1 MKTFVWPTGS
11 QNTRSAAF
19 DWNDLSSV
27 INNNRTSK
35 RSKWSF
41 EEEPETVEEEASTS
55 PCIDPEVQNVVE
67 YAKANFAHNIY
78 MGSIQAGISQ
88 KEMMVLVKAFLT
100 GYRSIAEAGMSH
112 RLATFIEKVTGQK
125 CFDEHDLTDQQRVQ
139 AIDLFVEFI
148 NSKL

>member
-1 MKTFVWPTGS
+1 MKTFVWPSNS
-11 QNTRSAAF
+11 QNVRSSAF
-19 DWNDLSSV
+19 DLNDLGSV
-27 INNNRTSK
+27 FNNNRNSNK
-35 RSKWSF
+35 SKWSF
-41 EEEPETVEEEASTS
+41 EEAVEEEASTS
-55 PCIDPEVQNVVE
+55 TSIDPEVQDVVE

-100 GYRSIAEAGMSH
+100 GYRSIAEAGMSY
-112 RLATFIEKVTGQK
+112 RLAAFIEKVTGQK

>member
-1 MKTFVWPTGS
+1 MKTFVWPFNS
-11 QNTRSAAF
+11 Q
-19 DWNDLSSV
+19 
-27 INNNRTSK
+27 
-35 RSKWSF
+35 
-41 EEEPETVEEEASTS
+41 EEVEEVEEEKTEV
-55 PCIDPEVQNVVE
+55 DPEVQQVVE

-78 MGSIQAGISQ
+78 IGSMQAGISQ

-112 RLATFIEKVTGQK
+112 RLAAFVERVTGQK